1 MEASAALRTPAPW
14 STGPGSF
21 SAGRLFL
28 ADARLALLVLDH
40 GRRLSLSRIFGVS
53 GRQADV
59 LSLVLAL
66 SAAEAAY
73 RAARRVA
80 GAPLAISGADV
91 ALGGLVL
98 REGTLGIAGPGARA
112 VPSAG
117 TLLTIGI
124 LGGLAVP
131 AVRRATHRLR
141 AAEHR
146 LRQERQRRYSAARRA
161 LGRNAAAGT

>member
-1 MEASAALRTPAPW
+1 MEASSAARTPAPR
-14 STGPGSF
+14 STAHGTF
-21 SAGRLFL
+21 NAGRLFL

-40 GRRLSLSRIFGVS
+40 GRQRSLSRLFGVS
-53 GRQADV
+53 GRQADL

-73 RAARRVA
+73 GATRRVM

-91 ALGGLVL
+91 ALGGFAL
-98 REGTLGIAGPGARA
+98 REGMLGIAGPGSRA

-117 TLLTIGI
+117 ALLTIGA
-124 LGGLAVP
+124 LGGLAIP
-131 AVRRATHRLR
+131 ALRRGTRRLR

-146 LRQERQRRYSAARRA
+146 LRQERQRRYDAARRA
-161 LGRNAAAGT
+161 LGRNGVGT